1 MKTKPPASQLSSP
14 SAIPRDP
21 TKIPKPVSN
30 PAAALIRDTLEH
42 YHVTQVEA
50 ARAMNISTAQL
61 SDIIRQRKGVS
72 ATIALRFQACFG
84 VPGDFL
90 IQLQSQH
97 DFRKAYHTKGAEI
110 LREVHALASP

>member
-1 MKTKPPASQLSSP
+1 MKLKPT
-14 SAIPRDP
+14 AIPRDP
-21 TKIPKPVSN
+21 AKIPKPVSN

-42 YHVTQVEA
+42 YHVTQVDA

-61 SDIIRQRKGVS
+61 SDIIRQRVGVS
-72 ATIALRFQACFG
+72 ASIALRFQACFG

-90 IQLQSQH
+90 IHLQSQH

-110 LREVHALASP
+110 LREVQVLAQP

>member
-1 MKTKPPASQLSSP
+1 MKLKPT
-14 SAIPRDP
+14 AIPRDP

-30 PAAALIRDTLEH
+30 AAAALIRDTLEH

-61 SDIIRQRKGVS
+61 SDVIRQRKGVS
-72 ATIALRFQACFG
+72 AAIALRFQACFG
-84 VPGDFL
+84 IPGDFL

-97 DFRKAYHTKGAEI
+97 DFRVASHSKGPAI
-110 LREVHALASP
+110 RREVRSLARPIAS